1 MRTQNCK
8 PNNTIAK
15 IHYNEWKNS
24 GVSDRIIRANVSSVQ
39 GKTVDGLIFNGRSA
53 SDEFKDKFRGG
64 GWWVTGL
71 EPTDWSQ
78 RMRWGQLKLD
88 NPRQQDGKIIK
99 YESPIKS
106 GTRAT
111 FLEDP
116 SQPNFWQ
123 EVQDNPS
130 IPLYITEGAKKA
142 GCLMSLGYAAV
153 AIPGVYC
160 VAKKDKKTGHRE
172 LIPEMKPFAQA
183 KRKIIYVYDA
193 DEKPK
198 TKRYVYK
205 ALASSGKTFQDHG
218 CDVSWVTWDG
228 DLGKGIDDLY
238 MNQGGE
244 FITKTLNNLIHLKT
258 YEETLYRVSTLTI
271 DLHVFRHFF
280 GDKYGEWACID
291 QILYR
296 WDGRLGFWQEM
307 PEDAVKKLIADYLSK
322 CYEQK
327 AGKEDAAKVY
337 SYANAKNVNS
347 SYKFATIS
355 LFQKPPEESLYL
367 RTFKNGTLNCK
378 TGEFRPWD
386 RNDFLTWRLEA
397 DYTPNAA
404 LPDVTRDFFKTS
416 FGEDLIPLLRAVTSM
431 LLDPSAPWEHF
442 PYVLGQSGGGK
453 GTLIHL
459 WQSMFHRDAVASST
473 NLSKLQTEEG
483 RHQYLNGKALYT
495 APDVLGYVNGIDA
508 FYELVSNGKMTG
520 RTLFSSSTYA
530 KHFNV
535 RFAIASVEPLQVEGA
550 SGWDRR
556 AIVIPVKNNAHKRR
570 DPNLKQKLSA
580 CISDFISWALAMPKG
595 ERHDLL
601 YNWRQSSPRL
611 ENAAYLMEIAS
622 DSMNAFVDACL
633 TPDLNGPGMTATELQ
648 ELYHTFA
655 EATGKKGNM
664 SVSRVSSKLKSIIP
678 GFYEERRRYRK
689 DEPNPFGKNMRP
701 TMFMVKL
708 NNPNL
713 FSQRMGAGGHVTWAL
728 NKAALDEGS
737 LMAFKTP
744 PQEKPQQE
752 PQPETQQNIKPQP
765 ETQQILDPQ
774 PEIPESPSNDIELE
788 SSQTE
793 LIQNETA
800 LTEQPEPPAATE
812 NMLAFKSGDRVQ
824 DKRDPSL
831 SGRVMSIDT
840 DFVTVNWDDGGGMA
854 QCRASSLA
862 PEKRATQVMMTQQT

>member
-15 IHYNEWKNS
+15 IHYNEWKSS

-39 GKTVDGLIFNGRSA
+39 GTTVDGLIFNGRKA
-53 SDEFKDKFRGG
+53 NDEFKDKFRGG

-88 NPRQQDGKIIK
+88 NPRQRDGKIIK

-142 GCLMSLGYAAV
+142 GCLMSLGFACV
-153 AIPGVYC
+153 AIPGIYN
-160 VAKKDKKTGHRE
+160 VAKKDEWGRRQI
-172 LIPEMKPFAQA
+172 IPELKAFATA
-183 KRKIIYVYDA
+183 KRPIIYVYDA
-193 DEKPK
+193 DDQPRK
-198 TKRYVYK
+198 KRNVYN
-205 ALASSGKTFQDHG
+205 AIRRTGAVFQDYG
-218 CDVSWVTWDG
+218 CNVSWVTWDG
-228 DLGKGIDDLY
+228 DLGKGIDDFY

-244 FITKTLNNLIHLKT
+244 AVTKTLNNLIHLKT

-271 DLHVFRHFF
+271 DLHVYRHLF
-280 GDKYGEWACID
+280 GDGHGEWVCMD
-291 QILYR
+291 QTLYR
-296 WDGRLGFWQEM
+296 WEKQLGFWQET

-327 AGKEDAAKVY
+327 AGKEDAAKIY
-337 SYANAKNVNS
+337 SYANTKNINS
-347 SYKFATIS
+347 AYKFACIS
-355 LFQKPPEESLYL
+355 LYQKPPKESLYL

-378 TGEFRPWD
+378 TGEFKAWD

-397 DYTPNAA
+397 DYQPNAK
-404 LPDVTRDFFKTS
+404 LPKVVEDFFTSS
-416 FGEDLIPLLRAVTSM
+416 FGADLIPLLQAVTSM

-442 PYVLGQSGGGK
+442 PYILGQSGGGK

-459 WQSMFHRDAVASST
+459 WQSMFHEDAVASST
-473 NLSKLQTEEG
+473 NLSKIQTEEG

-495 APDVLGYVNGIDA
+495 APDVLGYVAGIDA
-508 FYELVSNGKMTG
+508 FYEAVTNGKLSG
-520 RTLFSSSTYA
+520 RTLFSSSTYT
-530 KHFNV
+530 KQFNV
-535 RFAIASVEPLQVEGA
+535 RFAVASVEPLQVEGA

-556 AIVIPVKNNAHKRR
+556 AIVIPVRTDVHKKR
-570 DPNLKQKLSA
+570 DPNLKEKLAA
-580 CISDFISWALAMPKG
+580 CVSEFISWALAMPKG
-595 ERHDLL
+595 ERNDLL
-601 YNWRQSSPRL
+601 FNWRQSSPRL

-633 TPDLNGPGMTATELQ
+633 TPDLNGPGMTATQLQ
-648 ELYHTFA
+648 ELYHSFA

-664 SVSRVSSKLKSIIP
+664 SVNRVSSKLKSIIP

-689 DEPNPFGKNMRP
+689 NEPNPFGKTMRP
-701 TMFMVKL
+701 AMFMVKL

-713 FSQRMGAGGHVTWAL
+713 FMQRMGVGGHVTWAL
-728 NKAALDEGS
+728 NKDAMDAGG

-744 PQEKPQQE
+744 TQEKPQQE
-752 PQPETQQNIKPQP
+752 PQQTLDPQP
-765 ETQQILDPQ
+765 ETYQTLTPQ
-774 PEIPESPSNDIELE
+774 PEIPESPSNDIEPI
-788 SSQTE
+788 QTE
-793 LIQNETA
+793 LIQNEPQHTQEEIA
-800 LTEQPEPPAATE
+800 LTEKPEPPAANE
-812 NMLAFKSGDRVQ
+812 IKPGDRIQ

-831 SGRVMSIDT
+831 SGRVMSIDSE
-840 DFVTVNWDDGGGMA
+840 FVTVNWDDGGGMA
-854 QCRASSLA
+854 QCRASSLV
-862 PEKRATQVMMTQQT
+862 PEKRATQLMQTPQT